1 MNEDRIEGSARTLG
15 GKVQE
20 AAGRLTGDAKTR
32 AEGELNQAA
41 GRAQD
46 LYGQARDAAADAVEA
61 LEDGAETVE
70 DAVRDFVENRPYTT
84 ALIALGVG
92 WLIGTMGRR
101 RHD

>member
-1 MNEDRIEGSARTLG
+1 MNEDRFEGSARNIS

-32 AEGELNQAA
+32 VVGEVNQAA

-46 LYGQARDAAADAVEA
+46 LYGQARDAA
-61 LEDGAETVE
+61 
-70 DAVRDFVENRPYTT
+70 
-84 ALIALGVG
+84 

-101 RHD
+101 RYE